1 MTQNRIKN
9 TTVKNHQENHV
20 KKSIFF
26 AVSLTFILL
35 TQNCTGG
42 SYHASYV
49 PSANTNPTREYATG
63 STISKGGLFYHKTYV
78 PGPLGFNAEGTSEGR
93 GCNHSILYLFSFGD
107 SSIESA
113 KKSANITKVAYIDYE
128 QLGVV
133 AGYIY
138 HRVCT
143 IVKGS

>member
-1 MTQNRIKN
+1 M
-9 TTVKNHQENHV
+9 

-26 AVSLTFILL
+26 AISLTFILF

-42 SYHASYV
+42 SIHSLYIA
-49 PSANTNPTREYATG
+49 SANTNPARDYATPA
-63 STISKGGLFYHKTYV
+63 SYYRGGALFHKSNV
-78 PGPLGFNAEGTSEGR
+78 PGPIGSNAEATTEGR
-93 GCNHSILYLFSFGD
+93 GCNHAILYLFSFGD

-113 KKSANITKVAYIDYE
+113 KKSANITKVAFVEYE
-128 QLGVV
+128 QMGII
-133 AGYIY
+133 AGFVY

>member
-1 MTQNRIKN
+1 M
-9 TTVKNHQENHV
+9 

-26 AVSLTFILL
+26 AISLTFILF

-42 SYHASYV
+42 SFLTQYSGN
-49 PSANTNPTREYATG
+49 ANTNPTREYATQAVYF
-63 STISKGGLFYHKTYV
+63 KGGFLFHKTNI
-78 PGPLGFNAEGTSEGR
+78 PGPIGTNAEATTEGR
-93 GCNHSILYLFSFGD
+93 GCNHAILHLISFGD

-113 KKSANITKVAYIDYE
+113 KKSANITKVAYVDYD
-128 QLGVV
+128 QLGIL
-133 AGYIY
+133 AGFVY

>member
-1 MTQNRIKN
+1 M
-9 TTVKNHQENHV
+9 
-20 KKSIFF
+20 KKSFFF

-35 TQNCTGG
+35 TQNCTGR
-42 SYHASYV
+42 SYHATFV
-49 PSANTNPTREYATG
+49 PSANTNPTREYATE
-63 STISKGGLFYHKTYV
+63 SVFLKGGLFYHKTFV
-78 PGPLGFNAEGTSEGR
+78 PGPLGFNAEGSSEGR
-93 GCNHSILYLFSFGD
+93 GCNHAILHLFSFGD

-128 QLGVV
+128 QLGIA
-133 AGYIY
+133 AGFIY

>member
-1 MTQNRIKN
+1 M
-9 TTVKNHQENHV
+9 

-26 AVSLTFILL
+26 AISLTIILF

-42 SYHASYV
+42 SLHALYF
-49 PSANTNPTREYATG
+49 PSVNTNPTREYATIG
-63 STISKGGLFYHKTYV
+63 SYYKGGLLFHKSNV
-78 PGPLGFNAEGTSEGR
+78 PGPIGINADASSEGR
-93 GCNHSILYLFSFGD
+93 GCNHAILYLISFGD

-113 KKSANITKVAYIDYE
+113 KKSANITKVAFVDYE
-128 QLGVV
+128 QLGIL
-133 AGYIY
+133 AGFVY

>member
-1 MTQNRIKN
+1 M
-9 TTVKNHQENHV
+9 

-26 AVSLTFILL
+26 AISLTIILF

-42 SYHASYV
+42 SIHSLYF
-49 PSANTNPTREYATG
+49 PSANTNPTREYATIG
-63 STISKGGLFYHKTYV
+63 SYYKGGLLFHKSNV
-78 PGPLGFNAEGTSEGR
+78 PGPLGIGAEATNEGR
-93 GCNHSILYLFSFGD
+93 GCNHAILFLASFGD

-113 KKSANITKVAYIDYE
+113 KKSANITKVAYVEYE
-128 QLGVV
+128 QLGVL
-133 AGYIY
+133 AGFLY

>member
-1 MTQNRIKN
+1 M
-9 TTVKNHQENHV
+9 

-26 AVSLTFILL
+26 AISLTIILF

-42 SYHASYV
+42 SIHSLYIA
-49 PSANTNPTREYATG
+49 SANTNPTRDYATPA
-63 STISKGGLFYHKTYV
+63 SYYRGGLIFHKSNV
-78 PGPLGFNAEGTSEGR
+78 PGPIGIGAEASTEGR

-107 SSIESA
+107 SSIETA
-113 KKSANITKVAYIDYE
+113 KKSANITKVAFIDYE
-128 QLGVV
+128 QLGVF
-133 AGYIY
+133 AGFVY

>member
-1 MTQNRIKN
+1 M
-9 TTVKNHQENHV
+9 

-26 AVSLTFILL
+26 AISLTIILF

-42 SYHASYV
+42 SYLAYIA
-49 PSANTNPTREYATG
+49 PNANTNPTREYATQG
-63 STISKGGLFYHKTYV
+63 VFLKGGLLFHKTNV
-78 PGPLGFNAEGTSEGR
+78 PGPIGSNAEATTEGR
-93 GCNHSILYLFSFGD
+93 GCNHAVLHLFSFGD

-113 KKSANITKVAYIDYE
+113 KKSANITKVAFVEYDQMGII
-128 QLGVV
+128 
-133 AGYIY
+133 AGFVY